1 MEKVDLLTS
10 DALKQ
15 TGEDGTR
22 YTYASLPPQ
31 ARKVLDSKR
40 LRYGFYRD
48 LSDAQEREIFRR
60 VQLGKALDKGGECCV
75 PTLWQLEARDT
86 RAPHGLWQKS

>member
-1 MEKVDLLTS
+1 M
-10 DALKQ
+10 KQ

-60 VQLGKALDKGGECCV
+60 VQLGKALDKGGACRCPLFWLLQAQEIHAV
-75 PTLWQLEARDT
+75 SRLQR
-86 RAPHGLWQKS
+86 S